1 MKTRRYVYRFTDGAK
16 TFAPLRRAFA
26 FVKLA
31 AEPRL
36 KSFETF
42 SEIFSARGLIIIVI

>member
-1 MKTRRYVYRFTDGAK
+1 MKTRRYAFRFTDGAK

-31 AEPRL
+31 AESRL

-42 SEIFSARGLIIIVI
+42 GEIFSARDLIIVI